1 MYSAD
6 SHACGCGLNLD
17 TVATKLRYGGE
28 APIPAVG
35 HAVFAGAGLCCEALA
50 FSCGAVNRKTAHSEP
65 AKDRNHFNTTKHH
78 HPWISWDWS
87 GWPSDIP
94 MNSRHW
100 PTTSFGMTHPTWKNI
115 QSQSSS
121 ENFLLIV
128 PYQLIDK
135 LPIFFFFHVFLNR
148 ITRINEP
155 NMKACWSFLDQTS
168 RSFSAV
174 IKELDGELSRVVCI
188 FYLVL
193 RGLDTVEDDMS
204 IDIQIKENLLK
215 SFYQKLDLPGWNF
228 DGCRSPLTAPLEIVF
243 FISRS
248 PTEKDRNLLVE
259 FDKIISEFQVLDL
272 KYRTIIIDVTARMGS
287 GMARFARAAVEGEG
301 VFSIDTMGAFDGYCH
316 YVAGLVGEG
325 LSRLFSMSGKEN
337 EELGY
342 QLRLSN
348 SMGLLLQKTNIL
360 RDFREDVDAGRIFW
374 PEAIWAKFAP
384 QPRLLTE
391 PRYQQQARWALTE
404 MTIDALS
411 HAIDSLEYM
420 TLLKNQSIFNFC
432 AIPQVMAIATLEL
445 CFDNLDVFQKNVKI
459 RRSLMALLISKAIN
473 PRDLSYIFVDF
484 ANRIHQRADPSD
496 PNYLKLCMGREPLSE
511 LHYAVESA
519 AIIFGRPDCVK
530 HPRCACQPTA
540 GPAPNRPPTTHGSG
554 PEAQDGS
561 GRPQVHPHHRFQC
574 PRAHPC
580 RLGHPWL
587 LGLSCY

>member
-1 MYSAD
+1 MD
-6 SHACGCGLNLD
+6 LLGLVWLALRHPHEVKALVNYKLWYDPPNL
-17 TVATKLRYGGE
+17 E
-28 APIPAVG
+28 
-35 HAVFAGAGLCCEALA
+35 E
-50 FSCGAVNRKTAHSEP
+50 
-65 AKDRNHFNTTKHH
+65 
-78 HPWISWDWS
+78 HP
-87 GWPSDIP
+87 
-94 MNSRHW
+94 
-100 PTTSFGMTHPTWKNI
+100 
-115 QSQSSS
+115 
-121 ENFLLIV
+121 E
-128 PYQLIDK
+128 
-135 LPIFFFFHVFLNR
+135 

-174 IKELDGELSRVVCI
+174 IKELEGELSRVVCI

-204 IDIQIKENLLK
+204 LDIQLKENLLK
-215 SFYQKLDLPGWNF
+215 SFYQKLDQPGWNF
-228 DGCRSPLTAPLEIVF
+228 DGC
-243 FISRS
+243 S

-259 FDKIISEFQVLDL
+259 FDKVISEFQILDL

-287 GMARFARAAVEGEG
+287 GMARFARAAVEGGG
-301 VFSIDTMGAFDGYCH
+301 VFSIDTMEAFDGYCH

-360 RDFREDVDAGRIFW
+360 RDFREDVDAGRMFW
-374 PEAIWAKFAP
+374 PEAIWAKFVP

-411 HAIDSLEYM
+411 HATDSLEYM

-432 AIPQVMAIATLEL
+432 AIPQVMAIATLEM

-484 ANRIHQRADPSD
+484 ANKIHQRADPSD
-496 PNYLKLCMGREPLSE
+496 PNYLKLCVLVGKIVAWAENRYPSFITPSNPPPLYSDDPIASNIQDVRVNQQPALRRIGLKPRTEVAPKPKMGLDDLKFILIIVSSVLALILAVSAILGSLVYLATKKPDTSILNFTLPLTSWRIE
-511 LHYAVESA
+511 L
-519 AIIFGRPDCVK
+519 
-530 HPRCACQPTA
+530 
-540 GPAPNRPPTTHGSG
+540 
-554 PEAQDGS
+554 
-561 GRPQVHPHHRFQC
+561 
-574 PRAHPC
+574 
-580 RLGHPWL
+580 
-587 LGLSCY
+587 